1 MVSGLL
7 RDRVFS
13 SLEDDILFIVVTLKE
28 IKTVVFL
35 HKQLLTLGISDD
47 DYTYT
52 ANGYSWGLTLSHIT
66 FFRIRSSLPASQC

>member
-47 DYTYT
+47 DYTYVHCKWIFMRFD
-52 ANGYSWGLTLSHIT
+52 SEPHHI
-66 FFRIRSSLPASQC
+66 LQN

>member
-47 DYTYT
+47 DYTY
-52 ANGYSWGLTLSHIT
+52 AHCKWIFMGFDSEPHHI
-66 FFRIRSSLPASQC
+66 LQN